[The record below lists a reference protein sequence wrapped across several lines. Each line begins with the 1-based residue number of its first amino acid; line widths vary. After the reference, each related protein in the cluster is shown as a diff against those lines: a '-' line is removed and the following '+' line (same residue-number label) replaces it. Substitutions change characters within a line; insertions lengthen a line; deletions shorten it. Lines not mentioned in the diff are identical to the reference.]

1 MLPSGSAEVQKE
13 KIHMITVSVKG
24 VLIGVLLIAL
34 IVLVVFLIVM
44 VANVTDTIKKAN
56 AIIDG
61 GTGAAKGAKN
71 KVDEVNAMVKEK
83 ASQVS
88 GFASTGVKA
97 AESLLTKILK

>member
-1 MLPSGSAEVQKE
+1 
-13 KIHMITVSVKG
+13 MITVSVKG
-24 VLIGVLLIAL
+24 VLIGILLIAL

-61 GTGAAKGAKN
+61 GTGAAKGAKE

-83 ASQVS
+83 ATQVT
-88 GFASTGVKA
+88 GFANAGVKA
-97 AESLLTKILK
+97 AGSMIEKILK